1 MLLLTVASES
11 GFREHRQPRLEV
23 PADSTEPDF
32 ERLDPTFR
40 AVISSV
46 KLEAPF
52 PYRERS
58 LFARAMASITVPA
71 LFGSGCTIGA
81 LLGIPPTSQDGTD
94 RLSLRKS
101 EFVGC
106 HMEDRSRIASCF
118 RSRQHAFMH
127 ALGGDGWLQTT
138 AEPQGYWFAWGLFFR
153 MGLFLIYSGSRG
165 LRAK

>member
-11 GFREHRQPRLEV
+11 GFREHRQPRLEA

-71 LFGSGCTIGA
+71 LFGSGCTIGG
-81 LLGIPPTSQDGTD
+81 LWVF
-94 RLSLRKS
+94 RRRRKT
-101 EFVGC
+101 E
-106 HMEDRSRIASCF
+106 RIALAGERVS
-118 RSRQHAFMH
+118 SSGATWKI
-127 ALGGDGWLQTT
+127 ALGLLLAFGHVSTLLCMRSVGTAGCKRRPRHRVTGLHGD
-138 AEPQGYWFAWGLFFR
+138 
-153 MGLFLIYSGSRG
+153 YSSVWVYF
-165 LRAK
+165 